1 MIQQGTAHE
10 ACHSSAQ
17 HAMTWDCMTQHG
29 MALHGMMQHGTAQH
43 DVAQQG
49 TAWRRPPHLGMALH
63 STAQHDLIKCVCN
76 PNLHS
81 ADLIT
86 AASNFPPCYHESQD
100 SNTFCSLCCC
110 HVLAEQSCLPL
121 FLQGFCRSPAP
132 SHTSVS
138 LTLPMLLG
146 VCRHCRRQVQQQL
159 LAGTSPA
166 KSGICSCVR
175 QCWCSQHSYNRSA
188 TDVCSGEAQEAEN
201 STMTRVLFDCI

>member
-1 MIQQGTAHE
+1 MIQQGTAHQ
-10 ACHSSAQ
+10 ACHSLAQ

-86 AASNFPPCYHESQD
+86 AASNFPPAIISPKAATL
-100 SNTFCSLCCC
+100 SAVS
-110 HVLAEQSCLPL
+110 VAEHSCLPL
-121 FLQGFCRSPAP
+121 FLQGFCRSPLSRVTDHRQSKLMKESMAA
-132 SHTSVS
+132 HIHDCCCKF
-138 LTLPMLLG
+138 MA
-146 VCRHCRRQVQQQL
+146 HC
-159 LAGTSPA
+159 PFC
-166 KSGICSCVR
+166 SGNQSSCY
-175 QCWCSQHSYNRSA
+175 SQH
-188 TDVCSGEAQEAEN
+188 
-201 STMTRVLFDCI
+201 M